1 MAGSLELM
9 SGNNSVNPYENT
21 DFAKASQGDIT
32 NGRWGID
39 NWFRNLFSFGDYDR
53 GRDAA
58 YQLYLNNTAMQRA
71 KSDAEKAGINP
82 LYAIGNLSHGAA
94 TTASTNLFDHKKPSK
109 SGAEK
114 AKGLLDS
121 ASKLIMVLAKLAA

>member
-9 SGNNSVNPYENT
+9 SGTNSLNPYANT
-21 DFAKASQGDIT
+21 DFAKASQGDIN

-58 YQLYLNNTAMQRA
+58 YQLYLNNTPNCFF
-71 KSDAEKAGINP
+71 STIILLSAETKKCPDPTDI
-82 LYAIGNLSHGAA
+82 SH
-94 TTASTNLFDHKKPSK
+94 TFTLFIIW
-109 SGAEK
+109 
-114 AKGLLDS
+114 
-121 ASKLIMVLAKLAA
+121 LI

>member
-1 MAGSLELM
+1 MASSVELM
-9 SGNNSVNPYENT
+9 SGNSVNPYENT
-21 DFAKASQGDIT
+21 DFAKASQGDVN

-39 NWFRNLFSFGDYDR
+39 NWFRNLVSFGDYDR

-71 KSDAEKAGINP
+71 KADSLKAGINP
-82 LYAIGNLSHGAA
+82 LYTIGNIGHGAA
-94 TTASTNLFDHKKPSK
+94 TNASTNLFDHKKPSK

>member
-1 MAGSLELM
+1 MASSVELM
-9 SGNNSVNPYENT
+9 SGNSVNPYANT
-21 DFAKASQGDIT
+21 DFAKGSQGDIN

-39 NWFRNLFSFGDYDR
+39 NWIRNLVSFGDYDR

-58 YQLYLNNTAMQRA
+58 YQLYLNNTSMQRA
-71 KSDAEKAGINP
+71 KADSLKAGINP
-82 LYAIGNLSHGAA
+82 LYTIGNIGHGAA